1 MVRAH
6 SGLRERADGA
16 LELNER
22 SLRVRHTN
30 QGEGGHATNEDRDR
44 DGSKV
49 CKTHIESLLTPQIFA
64 ETMANR
70 VYNTSTA
77 TIEEVEPEP
86 EPRVTAAPSIEGAR
100 EHTSACVHGPSSTPA
115 H

>member
-6 SGLRERADGA
+6 SGLREQADGA

-22 SLRVRHTN
+22 SLRVQSGRR
-30 QGEGGHATNEDRDR
+30 GPLHATNEDRDR

-49 CKTHIESLLTPQIFA
+49 CKIHIESLLTPQIFA